1 MFWTLMLNGPLP
13 RALRNSEHPT
23 LQASTCDVL
32 SSILPEAFSN
42 LPNDRQILC
51 IAVLLGLNDSK
62 NRLVKAATSRA
73 LGVYV
78 LFPCLRQDVIFV
90 ADAANT
96 ISMSLEDKSL
106 NVRAK
111 AAWSLGNLTDTLIV
125 NMETP
130 DPSFQEEFSGL
141 LLLKML
147 RSAIEASKDEDKP
160 SLSLSQSLFLSLIP
174 FSSSLFLSPFPV
186 LSPASSRCMPLFRL
200 LGLHVDGWTWDS

>member
-1 MFWTLMLNGPLP
+1 MFWTLMLNGSLP

-23 LQASTCDVL
+23 LQ
-32 SSILPEAFSN
+32 
-42 LPNDRQILC
+42 NDRQILC
-51 IAVLLGLNDSK
+51 TAVLLGLNDSK

-96 ISMSLEDKSL
+96 ILMSLEDKSL

-147 RSAIEASKDEDKP
+147 RSAIEASKDEDKAIIGTVRDGELGETMDEWVDEWTVVQGDVPVCPELGP
-160 SLSLSQSLFLSLIP
+160 SSNEKPS
-174 FSSSLFLSPFPV
+174 
-186 LSPASSRCMPLFRL
+186 
-200 LGLHVDGWTWDS
+200 